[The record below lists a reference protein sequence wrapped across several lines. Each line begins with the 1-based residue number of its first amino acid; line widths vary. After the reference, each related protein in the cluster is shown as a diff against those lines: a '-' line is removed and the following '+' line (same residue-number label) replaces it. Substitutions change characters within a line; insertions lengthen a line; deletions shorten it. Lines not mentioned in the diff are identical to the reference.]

1 MKNFTPLSHTQ
12 STCGT
17 FNVDDLLAQHAQALL
32 LPDGRIEQFMKLLE
46 SECNAKLGEP
56 YQDWDNEKGH
66 TKEWY
71 YTAPSGNLVGIG
83 FRHGCPRLR
92 GNWATTVD
100 DVVDFVDF
108 LQQAVKN

>member
-12 STCGT
+12 STSGT

-71 YTAPSGNLVGIG
+71 YTAPSGNLVGVA